1 MTVEQHRN
9 RLQGGGAAS
18 ACSRSLWKGG
28 ETMYLFGLTQ
38 LFAVCGV
45 PAAIVVGVVVLIRVI
60 YVLATR
66 RKE

>member
-1 MTVEQHRN
+1 
-9 RLQGGGAAS
+9 
-18 ACSRSLWKGG
+18 
-28 ETMYLFGLTQ
+28 MYLFGLTQ